1 MLYCN
6 GAVPPVPVAVM
17 VPSFML
23 HDEGVTVA
31 VINGPA
37 AAATT
42 TVLVPIHPAL
52 SLIYTI

>member
-6 GAVPPVPVAVM
+6 GGAPPVPVAVM
-17 VPSFML
+17 VPSFTPQE
-23 HDEGVTVA
+23 EGVTVA
-31 VINGPA
+31 VINGPD

-42 TVLVPIHPAL
+42 TVVVPMQEAL